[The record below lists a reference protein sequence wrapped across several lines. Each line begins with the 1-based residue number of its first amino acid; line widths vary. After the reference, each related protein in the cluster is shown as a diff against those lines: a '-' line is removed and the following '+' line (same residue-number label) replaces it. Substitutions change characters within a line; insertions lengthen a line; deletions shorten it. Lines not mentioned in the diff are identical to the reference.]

1 MLPPGLVHAPGVV
14 DPVTAL
20 LAAAEGFGALHLS
33 GAVAS
38 AVLLGKPD
46 LGYVHGSDLAG
57 LAARITAVVDVPL
70 VVDADTGYGGVL
82 QVAQTV
88 EAYARAGVA
97 ALHLEDQ
104 VSPKRCGHLAGK
116 EVLDLT
122 EAVAKVR
129 AAVDVG
135 AVLVIARTDAL
146 SVHGPGEALRRATAF
161 AEAGADL
168 VFVEGA
174 RTAEE
179 LSAVHAAVGVGQVLN
194 RSEAGG
200 AGPVLDDATLTELG
214 VRLVI
219 HPVSAL
225 LAMAAAARTAYRDI
239 ARTGIART
247 GIAGGGGGLAWQ
259 ELTDLLGLPDLLAT
273 EGGYV

>member
-1 MLPPGLVHAPGVV
+1 MLPTDRLVHAPGVV

-20 LAAAEGFGALHLS
+20 LAQREGAQALHLS

-38 AVLLGKPD
+38 AVLLGRPD
-46 LGYVHGSDLAG
+46 LGFVHGSDLAA
-57 LAARITAVVDVPL
+57 LAARITRVVDVPL

-82 QVAQTV
+82 QVARTV
-88 EAYARAGVA
+88 EDYARAGAA

-104 VSPKRCGHLAGK
+104 VMPKRCGHLGGK
-116 EVLDLT
+116 EVLPVA

-135 AVLVIARTDAL
+135 ALTVIARTDAL
-146 SVHGPGEALRRATAF
+146 SVHGLDEAVRRAHLY

-174 RTAEE
+174 RSVEH
-179 LSAVHAAVGVGQVLN
+179 LAAVGALPQVLN
-194 RSEAGG
+194 RSEAG
-200 AGPVLDDATLTELG
+200 AADDLSDDELEDLG

-225 LAMAAAARTAYRDI
+225 LAMAAAARSTYREI
-239 ARTGIART
+239 VATGRASRPGFGWDDLT
-247 GIAGGGGGLAWQ
+247 G
-259 ELTDLLGLPDLLAT
+259 LLGLPEALAL
-273 EGGYV
+273 EGTFA

>member
-1 MLPPGLVHAPGVV
+1 MLPVDRLRHAPGVV

-20 LAAAEGFGALHLS
+20 LARAEGFEALHLS

-38 AVLLGKPD
+38 AVLLGRPD
-46 LGYVHGSDLAG
+46 LGFVHGSDLAA
-57 LAARITAVVDVPL
+57 LAARITRVVDVPL

-82 QVAQTV
+82 QVARTV
-88 EAYARAGVA
+88 EDYARAGVA

-104 VSPKRCGHLAGK
+104 VMPKRCGHLAGK
-116 EVLDLT
+116 EVLPLA

-135 AVLVIARTDAL
+135 GVTVIARTDAL
-146 SVHGPGEALRRATAF
+146 SVTGLDDAVRRAHAY

-174 RTAEE
+174 RSVDQ
-179 LSAVHAAVGVGQVLN
+179 LAAVGALPQVLN
-194 RSEAGG
+194 RSEAG
-200 AGPVLDDATLTELG
+200 ASDDLTDSELEDLG

-225 LAMAAAARTAYRDI
+225 LAMTAAARSAYREI
-239 ARTGIART
+239 AATGRASGPRLDW
-247 GIAGGGGGLAWQ
+247 A
-259 ELTDLLGLPDLLAT
+259 ELTDLLGQPEALAL
-273 EGGYV
+273 EGKYA

>member
-1 MLPPGLVHAPGVV
+1 VLAPGPLRHAPGVV

-20 LAAAEGFGALHLS
+20 LAAAEGFQALHLS
-33 GAVAS
+33 GAAVS
-38 AVLLGKPD
+38 AVALGRPD
-46 LGYVHGSDLAG
+46 LGWVHASDIASV
-57 LAARITAVVDVPL
+57 AARITSAVDVPL
-70 VVDADTGYGGVL
+70 VADADTGYGGVL
-82 QVAQTV
+82 QVAATV

-116 EVLDLT
+116 EVLDLP

-135 AVLVIARTDAL
+135 AVTVIARTDAL
-146 SVHGPGEALRRATAF
+146 SVHGLDEAVRRAVAF

-174 RTAEE
+174 RTTEHLA
-179 LSAVHAAVGVGQVLN
+179 AVHAAVGVPQVLN
-194 RSEAGG
+194 RSEAG
-200 AGPVLDDATLTELG
+200 VVDDLDDATLTELG
-214 VRLVI
+214 VGLVI

-225 LAMAAAARTAYRDI
+225 LAMAAAARSTYR
-239 ARTGIART
+239 ALAAGTGGVERL
-247 GIAGGGGGLAWQ
+247 GWD
-259 ELTDLLGLPDLLAT
+259 ELTDLLGLPQALAQ
-273 EGGYV
+273 EGKYA

>member
-1 MLPPGLVHAPGVV
+1 MLAVDRLLHAPGVV

-20 LAAAEGFGALHLS
+20 LAAAEGFRALHLS

-38 AVLLGKPD
+38 AVVHGRAD
-46 LGYVHGSDLAG
+46 LGYVHGSDIAG
-57 LAARITAVVDVPL
+57 LASRITRVVDVPL
-70 VVDADTGYGGVL
+70 IADADTGYGGVL
-82 QVAQTV
+82 QVAHTV
-88 EAYARAGVA
+88 ETYARAGVA

-116 EVLDLT
+116 EVLDLH

-135 AVLVIARTDAL
+135 ALTVIARTDAL
-146 SVHGPGEALRRATAF
+146 SVLGLEEAVRRAVAF

-174 RTAEE
+174 ATVEQLR
-179 LSAVHAAVGVGQVLN
+179 AVQAAGVPLVLN
-194 RSEAGG
+194 RSEAAG
-200 AGPVLDDATLTELG
+200 AGSLLTDAELEACG
-214 VRLVI
+214 VRVVI

-225 LAMAAAARTAYRDI
+225 LAMAGAARVAYRSIARDGAAADGA
-239 ARTGIART
+239 
-247 GIAGGGGGLAWQ
+247 LSWN
-259 ELTDLLGLPDLLAT
+259 ELTDLVGLPADLAREAT
-273 EGGYV
+273 FA

>member
-1 MLPPGLVHAPGVV
+1 MLPAGALRHAPGVV

-20 LAAAEGFGALHLS
+20 LAAAEGFQALHLS
-33 GAVAS
+33 GAVVS
-38 AVLLGKPD
+38 AVALGKPD
-46 LGYVHGSDLAG
+46 LGWVHASDIAAV
-57 LAARITAVVDVPL
+57 AARITSVVDVPL
-70 VVDADTGYGGVL
+70 VADADTGYGGVL
-82 QVAQTV
+82 QVAATV

-116 EVLDLT
+116 EVLDLG

-135 AVLVIARTDAL
+135 AVTVIARTDAL
-146 SVHGPGEALRRATAF
+146 SVAGLDEAVRRAAAY

-174 RTAEE
+174 RTAEQ
-179 LSAVHAAVGVGQVLN
+179 LAAVQAAVGVPQVLN
-194 RSEAGG
+194 RSEAG
-200 AGPVLDDATLTELG
+200 AADDLDDATLTELG
-214 VRLVI
+214 VGLVI

-225 LAMAAAARTAYRDI
+225 LAMAAAARTAYRSI
-239 ARTGIART
+239 AATQR
-247 GIAGGGGGLAWQ
+247 AGGEALDWD
-259 ELTDLLGLPDLLAT
+259 ELTDLLGLPQALALEAKHT
-273 EGGYV
+273 

>member
-1 MLPPGLVHAPGVV
+1 MLPVDRLLHAPGVV

-20 LAAAEGFGALHLS
+20 LAVAEGFGALHLS

-38 AVLLGKPD
+38 AVLLGRPD
-46 LGYVHGSDLAG
+46 LGYVHGSDLAA
-57 LAARITAVVDVPL
+57 LAARITRVTDVPL

-82 QVAQTV
+82 QVARTV
-88 EAYARAGVA
+88 EDYARAGVA

-116 EVLDLT
+116 EVLDLP

-135 AVLVIARTDAL
+135 AVTVIARTDAL
-146 SVHGPGEALRRATAF
+146 SVHGLDEAVRRAVAY

-174 RTAEE
+174 STPEQ
-179 LSAVHAAVGVGQVLN
+179 LAAVMAAGVPQVLN
-194 RSEAGG
+194 RSEA
-200 AGPVLDDATLTELG
+200 AGVPSILSDDELGQLG

-225 LAMAAAARTAYRDI
+225 LSMASAARDTYRQI
-239 ARTGIART
+239 AREQVATPSM
-247 GIAGGGGGLAWQ
+247 AWS
-259 ELTDLLGLPDLLAT
+259 ELTDLLDLPGELAREAT
-273 EGGYV
+273 FA